1 MPSPTQLLIV
11 VLVLVLLFGA
21 SKLPTLARSA
31 GQSLRIF
38 KSEMNEMSKDGNNTE
53 TPAVEDRTMA
63 ERDTAASDVSPTDQS
78 SLKANPKSDD

>member
-1 MPSPTQLLIV
+1 MGTQEILIILVV
-11 VLVLVLLFGA
+11 VLLLFGA
-21 SKLPTLARSA
+21 TKLPTLARSA

-53 TPAVEDRTMA
+53 TPAVEDRTVP